1 MSDKLWF
8 SPDSIKFQK
17 EQVRFL
23 LKYYFTIKNGDW
35 PDPKGAYS
43 TEDERYIEFIQGR
56 ELISGR
62 DIIVANSEG
71 LHSSPP
77 VDSLGFYREEIL
89 SIFHELESRL
99 NRCSDKE
106 LLINRY
112 ARDIRIEKLCRMFG
126 LTRQYVYHK
135 CRVALKYLSGQP
147 KKINYKIWLQN
158 R

>member
-1 MSDKLWF
+1 MNDKIWY

-35 PDPKGAYS
+35 PDPKGLFY
-43 TEDERYIEFIQGR
+43 EDRFLDVINGR

-62 DIIVANSEG
+62 DIITANCD

-77 VDSLGFYREEIL
+77 VNSLGFYREEIL

-106 LLINRY
+106 LLISRY

-135 CRVALKYLSGQP
+135 CRVAVKYLSGP
-147 KKINYKIWLQN
+147 VKKINYKSWLQS
-158 R
+158 RW